1 MGYTVRTRA
10 KICTFPRSKLSMFG
24 HRKAKV
30 FVTYCIVTQLIA
42 IDIMK
47 LNENV
52 NLYSA
57 QLEKISRT
65 LAAK

>member
-1 MGYTVRTRA
+1 
-10 KICTFPRSKLSMFG
+10 MFG